1 MISRDQLQRGAAD
14 GGFQIE
20 PYEKARSM
28 RPCRG
33 TLCVRDG
40 ASQWSWP
47 AARELCPNASSGG
60 TVS

>member
-20 PYEKARSM
+20 SY
-28 RPCRG
+28 G
-33 TLCVRDG
+33 DG
-40 ASQWSWP
+40 ASQWSRP
-47 AARELCPNASSGG
+47 AARELCSNASSGG